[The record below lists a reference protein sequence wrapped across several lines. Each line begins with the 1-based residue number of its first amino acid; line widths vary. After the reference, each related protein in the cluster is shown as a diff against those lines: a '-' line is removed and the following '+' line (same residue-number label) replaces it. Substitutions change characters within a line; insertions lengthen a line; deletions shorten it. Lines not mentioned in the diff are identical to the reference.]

1 MTANDSVDGAA
12 TLWPPAV
19 VRTPNLVC
27 CLVVLA
33 IVASAGCR
41 RDEAPAAA
49 PDAGAAPARKPPPSA
64 LDLPAAA
71 SGDKVDLAALTPGF
85 VRVPGTRALLGS
97 PAGEVG
103 RSADEQQHEVTI
115 RNSFEMQATEVTIE
129 EYERLIGRNPAAREG
144 CPRCPVEQ
152 VSWFEAAHYCNELS
166 RRRGLP
172 ICTTIDPKQ
181 SHWRGPSCRGF
192 RLPTEAEWEWAARG
206 GTTAERY
213 GPLDQV
219 AWIDANAGLRT
230 HEVATKEPNIY
241 GLFDMI
247 GNVAEWVWDWKDTY
261 PTAPSIDPVGP
272 AAGDNRGFRGGA
284 ARWAVDEA
292 RSAFRN
298 GYGPGNKVEFIGF
311 RCVRTL
317 GP

>member
-1 MTANDSVDGAA
+1 MTAMSLPHDTAA
-12 TLWPPAV
+12 AKRHGKALAPAWVAGV
-19 VRTPNLVC
+19 VA
-27 CLVVLA
+27 LA
-33 IVASAGCR
+33 IAAGAGCR
-41 RDEAPAAA
+41 RDEATAPA
-49 PDAGAAPARKPPPSA
+49 PDAGTAVARKPPPSA

-71 SGDKVDLAALTPGF
+71 SGDKVDLAALTSGF
-85 VRVPGTRALLGS
+85 VRVPGARTLLGS
-97 PAGEVG
+97 PPGEAG
-103 RSADEQQHEVTI
+103 RSEDEQQHEVTI
-115 RNSFEMQATEVTIE
+115 RNAFEMQATEVTIA
-129 EYERLIGRNPAAREG
+129 EYELLIGRNPAAHEG

-172 ICTTIDPKQ
+172 ICTILDPKQ

-206 GTTAERY
+206 GTTAERH
-213 GPLDQV
+213 GELTKI
-219 AWIDANAGLRT
+219 AWIDINSALRT
-230 HEVATKEPNIY
+230 REVATMEPNGY

-247 GNVAEWVWDWKDTY
+247 GNVAEWVWDWQGPY
-261 PTAPSIDPVGP
+261 PSEPTIDPVGP
-272 AAGDNRGFRGGA
+272 ATGDNRVFRGGA
-284 ARWAVDEA
+284 ARWSADEA
-292 RSAFRN
+292 RAAFRN